1 MPDNSETANRK
12 NQNPFPNRNSIHS
25 HKKESKSSTG
35 ISNIDLAMTGDL
47 NPAPALP

>member
-12 NQNPFPNRNSIHS
+12 NQNPFPNRNSNQL

-35 ISNIDLAMTGDL
+35 ISNNDLAITGDFS
-47 NPAPALP
+47 PAPALP